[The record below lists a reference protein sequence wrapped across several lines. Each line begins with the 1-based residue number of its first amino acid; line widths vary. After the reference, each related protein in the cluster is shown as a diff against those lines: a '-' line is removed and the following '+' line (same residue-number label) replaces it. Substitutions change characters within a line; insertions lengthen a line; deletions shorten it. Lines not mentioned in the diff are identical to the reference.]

1 MAYTTESVITKI
13 RKYIHQTGDCWVWTG
28 AKSGNGYGNYW
39 NRGAHRVVYE
49 LLVGE
54 IPKGKQLDH
63 LCRNRACVNPEHL
76 EPVTAKENILR
87 GIGQCAINAK
97 KTECKRGHIFSSEN
111 TYVWRGK
118 RICRECSKIRQD
130 VYRRGLNGV

>member
-1 MAYTTESVITKI
+1 MAYNLSAVITKI

-28 AKSGNGYGNYW
+28 AKSSNGYGNYW

-63 LCRNRACVNPEHL
+63 LCRNRSCVNPEHL
-76 EPVTAKENILR
+76 EPVTQKENLLR

-118 RICRECSKIRQD
+118 RICRECSKIRQE
-130 VYRRGLNGV
+130 VYKRGLNGI